1 MSARRVSRRQPQR
14 GAVNA
19 VDPRIRNEVGAIA
32 LLAFAVL
39 SIVAI
44 IADQGA
50 VLHWWR
56 SFLVSL
62 LGWGAFAVPFLLAA
76 LAAELWFGLMR
87 RSAIIPISGGACVS
101 RATRDRTA
109 IPARGEPFGG
119 AGGNGARPSP
129 TSRPA
134 RSDGWADRSRSW
146 RCCSGVVVAANRTLG
161 DFIAPLER
169 EARSAPA
176 SSS

>member
-1 MSARRVSRRQPQR
+1 MSARRMSRRQPQR
-14 GAVNA
+14 GAVSA

-39 SIVAI
+39 SIVAL

-50 VLHWWR
+50 VLHWWH

-87 RSAIIPISGGACVS
+87 RSAIIPMSGAALV
-101 RATRDRTA
+101 
-109 IPARGEPFGG
+109 F
-119 AGGNGARPSP
+119 
-129 TSRPA
+129 
-134 RSDGWADRSRSW
+134 
-146 RCCSGVVVAANRTLG
+146 VALVAL
-161 DFIAPLER
+161 AQHY
-169 EARSAPA
+169 
-176 SSS
+176 